1 MYLYLGGDLAIE
13 DKSIIGIFDLDNT
26 SWSHLT
32 RKYLS
37 MAEKAGSIK
46 NTADDIPR
54 SFVVCTDKNIVLT
67 QPTAVTLA
75 RRLNIQ
81 EKSNGRIQ

>member
-13 DKSIIGIFDLDNT
+13 DTSIVGVFDLDNT

-37 MAEKAGSIK
+37 QAEKNGDIK

-54 SFVVCTDKNIVLT
+54 SYVVCTDKTVILT
-67 QPTAVTLA
+67 QPTAATLA

-81 EKSNGRIQ
+81 EKSNVRI

>member
-1 MYLYLGGDLAIE
+1 MYLYLGGDQAIE
-13 DKSIIGIFDLDNT
+13 DKSIVGVFDLDNA

-37 MAEKAGSIK
+37 QAEKAGSVK
-46 NTADDIPR
+46 NAADDIPR
-54 SFVVCTDKNIVLT
+54 SFVVCADKTIVLT
-67 QPTAVTLA
+67 QPTAATLA

-81 EKSNGRIQ
+81 EKSNGRI

>member
-13 DKSIIGIFDLDNT
+13 DRSIVGVFDLDNT

-37 MAEKAGSIK
+37 QAEKAGRIK
-46 NTADDIPR
+46 NAADDIPR
-54 SFVVCTDKNIVLT
+54 SFVVCTDKTVVLA
-67 QPTAVTLA
+67 QPTATTLA

-81 EKSNGRIQ
+81 EKSNVRI